1 MDKKN
6 ASGASKDLKKS
17 EMIDWRNHETLNLV
31 TKQAIQ
37 YFENNYHF
45 NDYMEERTEKE
56 NKTSGQKGSSS

>member
-17 EMIDWRNHETLNLV
+17 EMIDWRNHETLNTV

-37 YFENNYHF
+37 YFENSYHF
-45 NDYMEERTEKE
+45 EDYMEERTEKE
-56 NKTSGQKGSSS
+56 NKISG